1 MLDMHRTA
9 RDAGTALPHG
19 SFKREEQLL
28 VYQVL
33 AAKRTGG
40 VVERSNTRELLIGL
54 NETDVRRDV
63 IAKRPRYF
71 CAEA

>member
-9 RDAGTALPHG
+9 RDAGTALRDR
-19 SFKREEQLL
+19 SFKQEEQLL

-40 VVERSNTRELLIGL
+40 VVERSNS
-54 NETDVRRDV
+54 
-63 IAKRPRYF
+63 
-71 CAEA
+71 